1 LDVIGLLNTL
11 TGNNLLLW
19 KVIGTT
25 IVFLLAG
32 GQVLLAARFWG
43 ASPFPP
49 ISGQSAAVLH
59 RWLGRSTITIAI
71 VVAVSCIAGP
81 AGPVSPARVLLH
93 SIFGTLALLILAVK
107 LAIVKGVVR
116 RGNSLLPWLGTSL
129 FLAFAAIWATSV
141 ADYVSAT

>member
-1 LDVIGLLNTL
+1 MDVIGLLNTL

-49 ISGQSAAVLH
+49 MSGRSAAVLH

-81 AGPVSPARVLLH
+81 ASPARVLLH

-116 RGNSLLPWLGTSL
+116 QGNSLLPWLGTSL
-129 FLAFAAIWATSV
+129 FLAFGAIWATSV